1 MIRTRHDHLHA
12 LKTQTFDLLVI
23 GGGITGVGVALDATA
38 RGLRVALIEKGDIAS
53 GTSSWS
59 TKLVHGGVRYLEQY
73 DFPMVREGLRE
84 RHTLIH
90 IAPYLVRR
98 LSFLYP
104 VKGGPL
110 GKAFV
115 DSGLWLYDLLAGR
128 RALGL
133 HHRVGRAEEAR
144 EAPLKAPWDG
154 GGFSYYDSQTDD
166 ARLALAVMLTAVER
180 GAVAATYTEVTDLIK
195 EDGRVVGVHVRDTLA
210 ARTRNTGPAGAA
222 DVGGAAGPVFLVRAR
237 TVVNA
242 TGVWMGHIQRM
253 DADGGI
259 KAQVVPS
266 KGAHIV
272 VPFDRLPIK
281 TAVIMPETSDGRV
294 LFAVPWQ
301 GRVVVGTT
309 DQEYRGDFDRPTAT
323 DAEVDFILANANDY
337 LETAL
342 TRDDII
348 ATYAGLRPLI
358 RIQDTTV
365 SGGQDPG
372 GRNQPGGEPS
382 TGTKDLSRN
391 HVVLSSPSGLVSIG
405 GGKLTT
411 YRLMAHDAV
420 EAALKA
426 TGLEAPRRADTS
438 TLRLTGTPG
447 YHELSRHARALGAHY
462 GTTPAVARHLLDR
475 YGAHALAVLELIAA
489 RPALAAPVV
498 PSLGYVM
505 AEAVYS
511 ARHELV
517 TTLEDILARRM
528 RLNLLDEEHGTGV
541 AHRIAE
547 LVAPELGWDEAR
559 IVAEVARYRD
569 YAHMAEGGGYRR
581 DGRDGRDGRD
591 AAARETVAVAR

>member
-1 MIRTRHDHLHA
+1 MIRTRHDHLRA
-12 LKTQTFDLLVI
+12 LRTQTFDLLVI
-23 GGGITGVGVALDATA
+23 GGGITGVGIALDATA

-110 GKAFV
+110 SRAFV

-128 RALGL
+128 LALGL
-133 HHRVGRAEEAR
+133 HHRVSRAEEAR
-144 EAPLKAPWDG
+144 EAPLKAPWDQ

-166 ARLALAVMLTAVER
+166 TRLALTVLLTAVER

-195 EDGRVVGVHVRDTLA
+195 EDGRVAGVRVRDI
-210 ARTRNTGPAGAA
+210 GPGANGAG
-222 DVGGAAGPVFLVRAR
+222 GTPFPVRAR
-237 TVVNA
+237 AVVNA

-253 DADGGI
+253 DAAGGI
-259 KAQVVPS
+259 KARVVPS
-266 KGAHIV
+266 KGSHIV

-309 DQEYRGDFDRPTAT
+309 DQEYSGDLDRPTAT
-323 DAEVDFILANANDY
+323 DEEVDFILDNANDY
-337 LETAL
+337 LKTAL

-358 RIQDTTV
+358 RMQGASV

-372 GRNQPGGEPS
+372 GRDQPGGEPS

-420 EAALKA
+420 EAALRA
-426 TGLEAPRRADTS
+426 TGLRAPRQADTS
-438 TLRLTGTPG
+438 ALRLTGAPG
-447 YHELSRHARALGAHY
+447 YYELSRHTRALSAHY

-489 RPALAAPVV
+489 RPDLAAPVV
-498 PSLGYVM
+498 PGLGYVL

-541 AHRIAE
+541 ARQIAE
-547 LVAPELGWDEAR
+547 LVALELGWDEAR
-559 IVAEVARYRD
+559 IAAEVARYRD
-569 YAHMAEGGGYRR
+569 YARMADGGGYRR
-581 DGRDGRDGRD
+581 
-591 AAARETVAVAR
+591 AEAREAVAVAR

>member
-1 MIRTRHDHLHA
+1 VTRKRDDHLHA
-12 LKTQTFDLLVI
+12 LRTQTFDLLVI
-23 GGGITGVGVALDATA
+23 GGGITGVGIALDATA
-38 RGLRVALIEKGDIAS
+38 RGLRVALLEKGDIAS

-84 RHTLIH
+84 RHTLMH
-90 IAPYLVRR
+90 IAPHLVRR
-98 LSFLYP
+98 LPFLYP

-110 GKAFV
+110 RKAFV

-133 HHRVGRAEEAR
+133 HHRVSRAEEAR
-144 EAPLKAPWDG
+144 EAPLKAPWDR

-166 ARLALAVMLTAVER
+166 TRLALAVILTAIER
-180 GAVAATYTEVTDLIK
+180 GAVAATYTQVTDLIK
-195 EDGRVVGVHVRDTLA
+195 EDGRV
-210 ARTRNTGPAGAA
+210 AG
-222 DVGGAAGPVFLVRAR
+222 VRAR
-237 TVVNA
+237 DTRAADGAGGASFPVRARAVVNA

-253 DADGGI
+253 DAAGGI
-259 KAQVVPS
+259 KARVVPS
-266 KGAHIV
+266 KGSHIV
-272 VPFDRLPIK
+272 VSCDRLPIK

-309 DQEYRGDFDRPTAT
+309 DQEYRGDLDRPTAT
-323 DAEVDFILANANDY
+323 DEEVDFILANVNDY
-337 LETAL
+337 LKTAL

-358 RIQDTTV
+358 RMQGASV
-365 SGGQDPG
+365 SGGQDAG
-372 GRNQPGGEPS
+372 GRDQPGGEPA

-411 YRLMAHDAV
+411 YRLMARDAV
-420 EAALKA
+420 DAALQA
-426 TGLEAPRRADTS
+426 TGLRAPRAADTS
-438 TLRLTGTPG
+438 ALRLTGAPG
-447 YHELSRHARALGAHY
+447 YHELSRHTRALSAHY

-489 RPALAAPVV
+489 RPALAEPVV
-498 PSLGYVM
+498 PGLGYVL

-517 TTLEDILARRM
+517 TTLEDILARRT

-541 AHRIAE
+541 ARRIAE

-559 IVAEVARYRD
+559 IAAEVARYRD
-569 YAHMAEGGGYRR
+569 YARMADGGGYRR
-581 DGRDGRDGRD
+581 AEARD
-591 AAARETVAVAR
+591 TVAVAG